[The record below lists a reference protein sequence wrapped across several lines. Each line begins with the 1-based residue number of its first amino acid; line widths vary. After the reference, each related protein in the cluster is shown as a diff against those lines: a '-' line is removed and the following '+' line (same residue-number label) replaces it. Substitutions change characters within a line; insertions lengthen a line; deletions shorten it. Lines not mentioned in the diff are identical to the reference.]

1 MPLETQAGNLR
12 RMVLRQAAQ
21 LSGIGLGTG
30 VALALAMNRVMASA
44 LYGIVDLDFL
54 ILAEFAAVLG
64 VVALAAS
71 YQPAWRATRVD
82 PLVALREE

>member
-1 MPLETQAGNLR
+1 MALRTQAGNLR

-30 VALALAMNRVMASA
+30 VALALAMNRLMASA

-64 VVALAAS
+64 VVALGAS

-82 PLVALREE
+82 PRVALREE